1 MKKIN
6 LASNRLAINGG
17 RKFRSKLWSD
27 NFTIGFRE
35 KIAVLKSL
43 SSGYLSLFEG
53 SNTPDYPFSFFGGPN
68 VRNLEQEWS
77 EYYSVNHS
85 IAMNSATSGLFAAI
99 GALEIG
105 YGDEVIV
112 SPYTMTACA
121 LAPLVY
127 GAIPVFADIDPETGC
142 LDPKSILK
150 KISKNTK
157 AILVVHQFGYVAE
170 MDEILDIGKKYN
182 LKIIE
187 DCAQAHG
194 AKYKNKNVGT
204 LGDIGVFSLNVNKTI
219 QSGEGGIC
227 VTNSKELAYRLQ
239 LIRNHGEAVVGPAN
253 YQNIT
258 NILGFNFRMT
268 EFCAAIASVQLKKL
282 KLFNLRRLN
291 LVEKLNKY
299 LEDHPFFSPLKPIK
313 RLNNDISNGTLQ
325 TFYIYPICFDKDKTN
340 YSREEIVRSLNA
352 EGLKLSMGYV
362 KPLYLQP
369 LYQKKTLFKHSY
381 PFNAP
386 PNLNLN
392 QKYDIGTCPNSEMLH
407 NYKLITSEH
416 IRYPH
421 NNKDINDICRI
432 IDKITNSAT

>member
-6 LASNRLAINGG
+6 LESNRLAINGG
-17 RKFRSKLWSD
+17 RKLRSKLWSD
-27 NFTIGFRE
+27 NFTIDRE

-68 VRNLEQEWS
+68 VRNLEQDWS
-77 EYYSVNHS
+77 EYYSVDHS

-121 LAPLVY
+121 IAPLVY

-142 LDPKSILK
+142 LDPKSILT

-170 MDEILDIGKKYN
+170 MDEIINIGKKYN

-204 LGDIGVFSLNVNKTI
+204 LGDI
-219 QSGEGGIC
+219 
-227 VTNSKELAYRLQ
+227 
-239 LIRNHGEAVVGPAN
+239 
-253 YQNIT
+253 
-258 NILGFNFRMT
+258 
-268 EFCAAIASVQLKKL
+268 
-282 KLFNLRRLN
+282 
-291 LVEKLNKY
+291 
-299 LEDHPFFSPLKPIK
+299 
-313 RLNNDISNGTLQ
+313 DI
-325 TFYIYPICFDKDKTN
+325 
-340 YSREEIVRSLNA
+340 
-352 EGLKLSMGYV
+352 
-362 KPLYLQP
+362 
-369 LYQKKTLFKHSY
+369 
-381 PFNAP
+381 
-386 PNLNLN
+386 
-392 QKYDIGTCPNSEMLH
+392 
-407 NYKLITSEH
+407 
-416 IRYPH
+416 
-421 NNKDINDICRI
+421 
-432 IDKITNSAT
+432 